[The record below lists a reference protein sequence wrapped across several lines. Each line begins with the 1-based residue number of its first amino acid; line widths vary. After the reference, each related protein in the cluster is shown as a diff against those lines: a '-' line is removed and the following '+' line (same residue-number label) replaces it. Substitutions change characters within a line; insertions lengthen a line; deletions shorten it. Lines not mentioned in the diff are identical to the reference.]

1 VPSDDVG
8 MWKSLR
14 APVAAVV
21 PPPPVAPTAGAKPA
35 VSADE
40 ALDALGAALRLLHTR
55 PLPTGASSPWAAADD
70 WARHLLMG
78 TAAPG
83 TTPPPGRSAA
93 RDWAGLRRFADEARQ
108 AEQAQVGKTLGDM
121 RTGLKACVEA
131 FKASCAA
138 DAATD
143 NGVAKVL
150 ERLSKAVQT
159 VPPADLKREVVA
171 AVDALSR
178 SLDERRR
185 RQDHELKSMAQRLDA
200 ATGELR
206 EAQRDSQT
214 DGLTGLFN
222 RRAFDAHLERSI
234 RLRDEFSQHSTLVFF
249 DADHFKHIN
258 DDFGHPAGDVVLRK
272 LADTLVRAF
281 PRRGDFVGRY
291 GGEEFVVI
299 LADVPLA
306 AAVQLTERCLATV
319 RDLRIDA
326 GGSLIRVTVSAG
338 VAHLAPRETAVSWVG
353 RADAALYGAKQ
364 AGRDRVLP
372 AP

>member
-1 VPSDDVG
+1 

-14 APVAAVV
+14 APVSAATPR
-21 PPPPVAPTAGAKPA
+21 PPAAPAAAAPVA

-55 PLPTGASSPWAAADD
+55 PLPTGASSPWSAADD

-78 TAAPG
+78 TSAPG
-83 TTPPPGRSAA
+83 TPPPPGRGAGAA

-131 FKASCAA
+131 FRASCAA
-138 DAATD
+138 DAALD
-143 NGVAKVL
+143 GGVAQVL

-159 VPPADLKREVVA
+159 VPAADLKREVVA
-171 AVDALSR
+171 AVDVLSR

-185 RQDHELKSMAQRLDA
+185 RQETELKTMAQRLDA

-214 DGLTGLFN
+214 DGLTGLLN
-222 RRAFDAHLERSI
+222 RRAFDAHLERSL

-258 DDFGHPAGDVVLRK
+258 DDFGHPAGDIVLRK

-306 AAVQLTERCLATV
+306 AAVQLTERCLATI

-338 VAHLAPRETAVSWVG
+338 VAQLAPRETAASWVG
-353 RADAALYGAKQ
+353 RADSALYGAKQ

-372 AP
+372 AA

>member
-1 VPSDDVG
+1 

-14 APVAAVV
+14 APVVAATPR
-21 PPPPVAPTAGAKPA
+21 PPAAPAVAAPTAAPA
-35 VSADE
+35 ASADE

-83 TTPPPGRSAA
+83 TTPPPGRGTGAA

-138 DAATD
+138 DATMD
-143 NGVAKVL
+143 GGIAKVL
-150 ERLSKAVQT
+150 DRLSKAVQT

-171 AVDALSR
+171 AVDVLAR

-185 RQDHELKSMAQRLDA
+185 RQESELKSMAQRLDA

-222 RRAFDAHLERSI
+222 RRAFDAQVEKAL

-258 DDFGHPAGDVVLRK
+258 DDFGHAAGDVVLRK

-306 AAVQLTERCLATV
+306 AAVQLTERCLATI

-326 GGSLIRVTVSAG
+326 GGSVIRVTISAG
-338 VAHLAPRETAVSWVG
+338 VAQLTQRETAAAWVG
-353 RADAALYGAKQ
+353 RADTALYGAKQ